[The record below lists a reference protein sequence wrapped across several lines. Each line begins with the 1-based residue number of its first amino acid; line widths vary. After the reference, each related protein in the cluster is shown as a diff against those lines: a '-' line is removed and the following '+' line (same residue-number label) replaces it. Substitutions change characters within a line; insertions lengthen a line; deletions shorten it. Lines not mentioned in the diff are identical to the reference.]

1 MTKKRVSLIQAIVQL
16 IAIVSLFIPISFIRY
31 FTKTDTYQLKTYN
44 YSESLVSATDMSNNL
59 IWGILII
66 FASIVALTYFVLY
79 FATNIQLIR
88 KNCFIAIP
96 CIALPL
102 LLICVIVMES
112 AVERGA
118 KYSEVYGTDW
128 GFYLICALYVS
139 LLVLELY
146 KRFSKIDEEK
156 KISNPTTT
164 VIQNTSAAE
173 EIKQFKELLD
183 NGVITQEE
191 FDAKKKELLGL

>member
-1 MTKKRVSLIQAIVQL
+1 MTKKKISLIQAIVQL
-16 IAIVSLFIPISFIRY
+16 VAIVALFIPISFIRY
-31 FTKTDTYQLKTYN
+31 FTKTDTYKLITYN

-66 FASIVALTYFVLY
+66 FASVVALTYFVLY
-79 FATNIQLIR
+79 FATNIQPIR
-88 KNCFIAIP
+88 KKCFIAIP

-128 GFYLICALYVS
+128 GFYLICALYLAIV
-139 LLVLELY
+139 VLELY
-146 KRFSKIDEEK
+146 KHFSKINEDK
-156 KISNPTTT
+156 KPSNSETPT
-164 VIQNTSAAE
+164 IQNMSSADE
-173 EIKQFKELLD
+173 LKKLKDLLD
-183 NGVITQEE
+183 DGIITQEE
-191 FDAKKKELLGL
+191 FDTKKKQLLGL